1 MSEAIIAMRSETT
14 AVKAQRLLS
23 RNGTRCRIVSVDPA
37 LTSRGCSV
45 GLAMNAYDV
54 KGAEKLLNS
63 ANIFYGVVL
72 GQREV

>member
-1 MSEAIIAMRSETT
+1 
-14 AVKAQRLLS
+14 
-23 RNGTRCRIVSVDPA
+23 

>member
-1 MSEAIIAMRSETT
+1 MSEAIIAMRSETA

-23 RNGTRCRIVSVDPA
+23 RNGIRCRIVSVDPA
-37 LTSRGCSV
+37 FTSRGCSV
-45 GLAMNAYDV
+45 GIAMSSYEV
-54 KGAEKLLNS
+54 KGAEKLLDS